1 MKKLYRMTL
10 VILLGLAGGYALLTY
25 GLPETPV
32 PDAATLTAYLTRPTP
47 APAPA
52 ATIGVAV
59 PATVAGRVWEVYF
72 LEGQRVRKGQLLLKV
87 AQKLVSAGHRR
98 LLLQLARQQQA
109 ATTLAARQPA
119 APAAELAA
127 ALAAALALATATQQQ
142 IAQLPTQL
150 SFLFVMAPN
159 DGIVTRR
166 TVAAGDYLALGA
178 TVALLAP
185 LPIVAEDTTLLLSRA
200 D

>member
-1 MKKLYRMTL
+1 MKKLYRVTL
-10 VILLGLAGGYALLTY
+10 VILLGLAGGYVLLTY
-25 GLPETPV
+25 GLPETPA
-32 PDAATLTAYLTRPTP
+32 PDAATLTAYLPRPTP

-52 ATIGVAV
+52 ATIGVVV

-87 AQKLVSAGHRR
+87 AQKLVSADHRR
-98 LLLQLARQQQA
+98 LLLQLTRQQQA
-109 ATTLAARQPA
+109 ATALVARQPA
-119 APAAELAA
+119 APATE
-127 ALAAALALATATQQQ
+127 LAAALALATATQQQ

-150 SFLFVMAPN
+150 SFLFMTAPN

-185 LPIVAEDTTLLLSRA
+185 LPVVAEDTTLLFSRA